1 MQLHGIN
8 PLLTLGTDF
17 ILHSEI
23 WRSSVGLDVS
33 LKLDF
38 VSKLPTS
45 KGLFLILDQ
54 NKVLLVSRCWLGTIG
69 QWIFENVWLKI
80 FSVKGVIHGNNILR
94 GDYACKES
102 VITKEWYR

>member
-8 PLLTLGTDF
+8 PLLTLSTDF
-17 ILHSEI
+17 ILHNEM

-38 VSKLPTS
+38 VFKLPTN

-54 NKVLLVSRCWLGTIG
+54 NK
-69 QWIFENVWLKI
+69 
-80 FSVKGVIHGNNILR
+80 
-94 GDYACKES
+94 
-102 VITKEWYR
+102 